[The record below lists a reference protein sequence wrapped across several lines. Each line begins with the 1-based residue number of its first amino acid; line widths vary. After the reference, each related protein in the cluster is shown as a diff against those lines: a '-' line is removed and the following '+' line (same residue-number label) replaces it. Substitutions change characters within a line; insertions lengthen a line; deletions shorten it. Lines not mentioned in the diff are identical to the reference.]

1 MGSCSQNKALDL
13 GIRGHKFLTIPS
25 FFLCRY
31 SPRAAPVLR
40 QNANVRFLFQ
50 EFRGQERAIA
60 SMSLLVEERAC
71 PSSELYNCHVRELV
85 AAFVNCRSVRVIF
98 SIFEVGCTHADD
110 FASCSLQGINVLLKV
125 PDAPTFLQLPFDAV
139 VHRISSHERVASF
152 EVLKSDLI
160 S

>member
-13 GIRGHKFLTIPS
+13 SIRGHKFLTIPS
-25 FFLCRY
+25 FFVQY

-60 SMSLLVEERAC
+60 SLSLLVEERSC

-85 AAFVNCRSVRVIF
+85 AAFVNCCSVRVIF

-110 FASCSLQGINVLLKV
+110 FASCSLQGNNVLLKV